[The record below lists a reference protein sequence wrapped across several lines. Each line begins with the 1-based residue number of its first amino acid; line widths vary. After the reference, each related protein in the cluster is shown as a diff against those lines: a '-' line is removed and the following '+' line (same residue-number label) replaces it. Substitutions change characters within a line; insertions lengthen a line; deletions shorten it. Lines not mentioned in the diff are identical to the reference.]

1 MPPSPRSPLSFAPLR
16 PSASPRQPPLVPP
29 TTMAEGVLV
38 AKKDFYKPKH
48 DDVEVPNI
56 QVMQLMKSLNSRGLV
71 TQTFNWQYFYW

>member
-1 MPPSPRSPLSFAPLR
+1 M
-16 PSASPRQPPLVPP
+16 
-29 TTMAEGVLV
+29 TEGVLV